1 MAPRIGQKMIEITLP
16 DKSKRYFDEPP
27 SIFELAQD
35 IGPGL
40 AKATLAGVINGEEY
54 DACDL
59 IEKNSEVSILTNKD
73 QQGID
78 IIRHSCAHLFGHA
91 IKQIFPKTKMAIGPI
106 IEDGFYYD
114 IDLDHKLT
122 QQDLA
127 MIEKRMKELART
139 SYLVEKKVVP
149 HKEAVKVFKS
159 SKEDY
164 KLEILK
170 DIDNSEKVALPASLI
185 LKYLQKILRPLVLFV
200 NFFSNFFMRL
210 LGTKETTIN
219 EDLSPEELKSV
230 LENSGDLIP
239 KKYQDMLISVLELDK
254 VSVDEVMTQRSV
266 VIGIDINQPIENILS
281 NLQNNQKDF
290 LPVYNE
296 SLDDLRGVI
305 DLYGITSF
313 LSNEDK
319 SIESLIESLDE
330 AYFIPENTPLST
342 QLFNFQKNKKTVAV
356 IIDEYGSVKGLVTIK
371 DVLEEIVGELAT
383 DIDRETVEIMEQKDG
398 SYLIDASIPLRE
410 LNKKLNWQLP
420 INGAKTLNGLIIDQV
435 ETIPE
440 NNIKIEID
448 NYAIETVLIR
458 NNMIKIA
465 RVLQVEQE
473 DEELSDD

>member
-1 MAPRIGQKMIEITLP
+1 MADFNPWMLLSSIVFLLFLSAFFSGVETAMMSLNRYRLKHLVKENNKGAIRADKLLKRPDRLLGVILIGNNFVNILAASLTTVLCLNLFGDSGVVIGSIVLTLFILVFAEIT
-16 DKSKRYFDEPP
+16 
-27 SIFELAQD
+27 
-35 IGPGL
+35 
-40 AKATLAGVINGEEY
+40 
-54 DACDL
+54 
-59 IEKNSEVSILTNKD
+59 
-73 QQGID
+73 
-78 IIRHSCAHLFGHA
+78 
-91 IKQIFPKTKMAIGPI
+91 PKTFAA
-106 IEDGFYYD
+106 
-114 IDLDHKLT
+114 L
-122 QQDLA
+122 
-127 MIEKRMKELART
+127 
-139 SYLVEKKVVP
+139 
-149 HKEAVKVFKS
+149 
-159 SKEDY
+159 
-164 KLEILK
+164 
-170 DIDNSEKVALPASLI
+170 NSEKVALPASLT

-254 VSVDEVMTQRSV
+254 VSVDEVMTQRSE
-266 VIGIDINQPIENILS
+266 VIGIDINQAVENILS

-290 LPVYNE
+290 LPVYDE

-356 IIDEYGSVKGLVTIK
+356 VIDEYGSVKGIVTIK

-383 DIDRETVEIMEQKDG
+383 DIDKETVEIMEQKDG

-420 INGAKTLNGLIIDQV
+420 VNGAKTLNGLIIDQI

-440 NNIKIEID
+440 KNIKIKIE
-448 NYAIETVLIR
+448 NYSVETVLIR

-465 RVLQVEQE
+465 RVLQLIEK
-473 DEELSDD
+473 DERLSDE

>member
-1 MAPRIGQKMIEITLP
+1 MADVNPWMLFSSIVFLLFLSAFFSGVETAMMSLNRYRLKYLVKENDKGAIRADKLLKRPDRLLGVILIGNNFVNILAASLTTVLCLNLFGDSGVVIGSIVLTLIILVFAEIT
-16 DKSKRYFDEPP
+16 
-27 SIFELAQD
+27 
-35 IGPGL
+35 
-40 AKATLAGVINGEEY
+40 
-54 DACDL
+54 
-59 IEKNSEVSILTNKD
+59 
-73 QQGID
+73 
-78 IIRHSCAHLFGHA
+78 
-91 IKQIFPKTKMAIGPI
+91 PKTFAA
-106 IEDGFYYD
+106 
-114 IDLDHKLT
+114 L
-122 QQDLA
+122 
-127 MIEKRMKELART
+127 
-139 SYLVEKKVVP
+139 
-149 HKEAVKVFKS
+149 
-159 SKEDY
+159 
-164 KLEILK
+164 
-170 DIDNSEKVALPASLI
+170 NSEKVALPASLI

-210 LGTKETTIN
+210 LGTKNTSIN

-254 VSVDEVMTQRSV
+254 VSVDEVMTQRSE

-281 NLQNNQKDF
+281 TLQNNQKDF

-313 LSNEDK
+313 LSNENK
-319 SIESLIESLDE
+319 SIESLIDSLDE

-383 DIDRETVEIMEQKDG
+383 DIDRESVEIMEQKDG

-465 RVLQVEQE
+465 RVLQIKQE

>member
-1 MAPRIGQKMIEITLP
+1 MMSLNRYRLKHLVKENDKGAIRADKLLKRPDRLLGVILIGNNFVNILAASLTTVLCINLFGDRGVVIGSIVLTLIILVFAEIT
-16 DKSKRYFDEPP
+16 
-27 SIFELAQD
+27 
-35 IGPGL
+35 
-40 AKATLAGVINGEEY
+40 
-54 DACDL
+54 
-59 IEKNSEVSILTNKD
+59 
-73 QQGID
+73 
-78 IIRHSCAHLFGHA
+78 
-91 IKQIFPKTKMAIGPI
+91 PKTFAA
-106 IEDGFYYD
+106 
-114 IDLDHKLT
+114 L
-122 QQDLA
+122 
-127 MIEKRMKELART
+127 
-139 SYLVEKKVVP
+139 
-149 HKEAVKVFKS
+149 
-159 SKEDY
+159 
-164 KLEILK
+164 
-170 DIDNSEKVALPASLI
+170 NSEKVALPASLI

-254 VSVDEVMTQRSV
+254 VSVDEVMTQRSE

-305 DLYGITSF
+305 DLYGITAF

-371 DVLEEIVGELAT
+371 YVLEEIVGELAT
-383 DIDRETVEIMEQKDG
+383 DIDKETVEIMEQKDG
-398 SYLIDASIPLRE
+398 SYLIDASVPLRE

-448 NYAIETVLIR
+448 NYVIETVLIR

-465 RVLQVEQE
+465 RVLQIKQE

>member
-1 MAPRIGQKMIEITLP
+1 MMSLNRYRLKYLVKENDKGAIRADKLLKRPDRLLGVILIGNNFVNILAASLTTVLCLNLFGDSGVVIGSIVLTLIILVFAEIT
-16 DKSKRYFDEPP
+16 
-27 SIFELAQD
+27 
-35 IGPGL
+35 
-40 AKATLAGVINGEEY
+40 
-54 DACDL
+54 
-59 IEKNSEVSILTNKD
+59 
-73 QQGID
+73 
-78 IIRHSCAHLFGHA
+78 
-91 IKQIFPKTKMAIGPI
+91 PKTFAA
-106 IEDGFYYD
+106 
-114 IDLDHKLT
+114 L
-122 QQDLA
+122 
-127 MIEKRMKELART
+127 
-139 SYLVEKKVVP
+139 
-149 HKEAVKVFKS
+149 
-159 SKEDY
+159 
-164 KLEILK
+164 
-170 DIDNSEKVALPASLI
+170 NSEKVALPASLI

-210 LGTKETTIN
+210 LGTKNTSIN

-254 VSVDEVMTQRSV
+254 VSVDEVMTQRSE

-281 NLQNNQKDF
+281 TLQNNQKDF

-313 LSNEDK
+313 LSNENK
-319 SIESLIESLDE
+319 SIESLIDSLDE

-383 DIDRETVEIMEQKDG
+383 DIDRESVEIMEQKDG

-420 INGAKTLNGLIIDQV
+420 IIGAKTLNGLIIDQV

-448 NYAIETVLIR
+448 NYAIDTVLIR

-465 RVLQVEQE
+465 RVLQIKQE

>member
-1 MAPRIGQKMIEITLP
+1 
-16 DKSKRYFDEPP
+16 
-27 SIFELAQD
+27 
-35 IGPGL
+35 
-40 AKATLAGVINGEEY
+40 
-54 DACDL
+54 
-59 IEKNSEVSILTNKD
+59 
-73 QQGID
+73 
-78 IIRHSCAHLFGHA
+78 
-91 IKQIFPKTKMAIGPI
+91 
-106 IEDGFYYD
+106 
-114 IDLDHKLT
+114 
-122 QQDLA
+122 
-127 MIEKRMKELART
+127 
-139 SYLVEKKVVP
+139 
-149 HKEAVKVFKS
+149 
-159 SKEDY
+159 
-164 KLEILK
+164 
-170 DIDNSEKVALPASLI
+170 
-185 LKYLQKILRPLVLFV
+185 
-200 NFFSNFFMRL
+200 MRL

-254 VSVDEVMTQRSV
+254 VSVDEVMTQRSE

-330 AYFIPENTPLST
+330 AYFIPENSFKHTT
-342 QLFNFQKNKKTVAV
+342 FQFSKNKKTVAV

-440 NNIKIEID
+440 NNIKIEIE

-465 RVLQVEQE
+465 RVLQIEQE

>member
-1 MAPRIGQKMIEITLP
+1 MLLSSIIFLLFISAFFSGVETAMMSLNRYRLKHLVKENNKGAIRADKLLKRPDRLLGVILIGNNFVNILAASLTTVLCLNLFGDSGVVIGSIVLTLFILVFAEIT
-16 DKSKRYFDEPP
+16 
-27 SIFELAQD
+27 
-35 IGPGL
+35 
-40 AKATLAGVINGEEY
+40 
-54 DACDL
+54 
-59 IEKNSEVSILTNKD
+59 
-73 QQGID
+73 
-78 IIRHSCAHLFGHA
+78 
-91 IKQIFPKTKMAIGPI
+91 PKTFAA
-106 IEDGFYYD
+106 
-114 IDLDHKLT
+114 L
-122 QQDLA
+122 
-127 MIEKRMKELART
+127 
-139 SYLVEKKVVP
+139 
-149 HKEAVKVFKS
+149 
-159 SKEDY
+159 
-164 KLEILK
+164 
-170 DIDNSEKVALPASLI
+170 NSEKVALPASLI

-254 VSVDEVMTQRSV
+254 VSVDEVMTQRSE
-266 VIGIDINQPIENILS
+266 VIGIDINQAVENILS

-290 LPVYNE
+290 LPVYDE
-296 SLDDLRGVI
+296 SLDNLRGVI

-356 IIDEYGSVKGLVTIK
+356 VIDEYGSVKGIVTIK

-383 DIDRETVEIMEQKDG
+383 DIDKETVEIMEQKDG

-420 INGAKTLNGLIIDQV
+420 VNGAKTLNGLIIDQI

-440 NNIKIEID
+440 KNIKIKIE
-448 NYAIETVLIR
+448 NYSVETVLIR

-465 RVLQVEQE
+465 RVLQLIEK
-473 DEELSDD
+473 DERLSDE

>member
-1 MAPRIGQKMIEITLP
+1 MMSLNRYRLKYLVKENDKGAIRADKLLKRPDRLLGVILIGNNFVNILAASLTTVLCLNLFGDSGVVIGSIVLTLIILVFAEIT
-16 DKSKRYFDEPP
+16 
-27 SIFELAQD
+27 
-35 IGPGL
+35 
-40 AKATLAGVINGEEY
+40 
-54 DACDL
+54 
-59 IEKNSEVSILTNKD
+59 
-73 QQGID
+73 
-78 IIRHSCAHLFGHA
+78 
-91 IKQIFPKTKMAIGPI
+91 PKTFAA
-106 IEDGFYYD
+106 
-114 IDLDHKLT
+114 L
-122 QQDLA
+122 
-127 MIEKRMKELART
+127 
-139 SYLVEKKVVP
+139 
-149 HKEAVKVFKS
+149 
-159 SKEDY
+159 
-164 KLEILK
+164 
-170 DIDNSEKVALPASLI
+170 NSEKVALPASLI

-210 LGTKETTIN
+210 LGTKNTSIN

-254 VSVDEVMTQRSV
+254 VSVDEVMTQRSE

-281 NLQNNQKDF
+281 TLQNNQKDF

-313 LSNEDK
+313 LSNENK
-319 SIESLIESLDE
+319 SIESLIDSLDE

-410 LNKKLNWQLP
+410 LNKKLSWQLP

-440 NNIKIEID
+440 NNVKIEID

-465 RVLQVEQE
+465 RVLQIKQE

>member
-1 MAPRIGQKMIEITLP
+1 MTDVNPWMLLASIVFLLFLSAFFSGVETAMMSLNRYRLKYLVKENDKGAIRADKLLKRPDRLLGVILIGNNFVNILAASLTTVLCLNLFGDSGVVIGSIVLTLIILVFAEIT
-16 DKSKRYFDEPP
+16 
-27 SIFELAQD
+27 
-35 IGPGL
+35 
-40 AKATLAGVINGEEY
+40 
-54 DACDL
+54 
-59 IEKNSEVSILTNKD
+59 
-73 QQGID
+73 
-78 IIRHSCAHLFGHA
+78 
-91 IKQIFPKTKMAIGPI
+91 PKTFAA
-106 IEDGFYYD
+106 
-114 IDLDHKLT
+114 L
-122 QQDLA
+122 
-127 MIEKRMKELART
+127 
-139 SYLVEKKVVP
+139 
-149 HKEAVKVFKS
+149 
-159 SKEDY
+159 
-164 KLEILK
+164 
-170 DIDNSEKVALPASLI
+170 NSEKVALPASLI

-210 LGTKETTIN
+210 LGTKETSIN

-254 VSVDEVMTQRSV
+254 VSVDEVMTQRSE
-266 VIGIDINQPIENILS
+266 VIGIDINQPLENILS
-281 NLQNNQKDF
+281 ALQNNQKDF

-313 LSNEDK
+313 LSNENK
-319 SIESLIESLDE
+319 SIESLIDSLDE

-383 DIDRETVEIMEQKDG
+383 DIDRETLEIMEQKDG

-440 NNIKIEID
+440 NNIKLEID
-448 NYAIETVLIR
+448 NYTIETVLIR

-465 RVLQVEQE
+465 RVLQIEQE
-473 DEELSDD
+473 DEELGDY

>member
-1 MAPRIGQKMIEITLP
+1 MMSLNRYRLKHLVKENDKGAIRADKLLKRPDRLLGVILIGNNFVNILAASLTTVLCLNLFGDSGVVIGSIVLTLIILVFAEIT
-16 DKSKRYFDEPP
+16 
-27 SIFELAQD
+27 
-35 IGPGL
+35 
-40 AKATLAGVINGEEY
+40 
-54 DACDL
+54 
-59 IEKNSEVSILTNKD
+59 
-73 QQGID
+73 
-78 IIRHSCAHLFGHA
+78 
-91 IKQIFPKTKMAIGPI
+91 PKTFAA
-106 IEDGFYYD
+106 
-114 IDLDHKLT
+114 L
-122 QQDLA
+122 
-127 MIEKRMKELART
+127 
-139 SYLVEKKVVP
+139 
-149 HKEAVKVFKS
+149 
-159 SKEDY
+159 
-164 KLEILK
+164 
-170 DIDNSEKVALPASLI
+170 NSEKVALPASLI

-200 NFFSNFFMRL
+200 NFFSNYFMRL
-210 LGTKETTIN
+210 LGTKETSIN

-239 KKYQDMLISVLELDK
+239 KKYQDMLVSVLELDK
-254 VSVDEVMTQRSV
+254 VSVDEVMTQRSE
-266 VIGIDINQPIENILS
+266 VIGIDINQPIEKILS

-305 DLYGITSF
+305 DLYGITAF

-383 DIDRETVEIMEQKDG
+383 DIDKETVEIMKQKDG
-398 SYLIDASIPLRE
+398 SYLIDASVPLRE

-448 NYAIETVLIR
+448 NYVIETVLIR

-465 RVLQVEQE
+465 RVLQIKQE

>member
-1 MAPRIGQKMIEITLP
+1 MMSLNRYRLKYLVKENDKGAIRADKLLKRPDRLLGVILIGNNFVNILAASLTTVLCLNLFGDSGVVIGSIVLTLIILIFAEIT
-16 DKSKRYFDEPP
+16 
-27 SIFELAQD
+27 
-35 IGPGL
+35 
-40 AKATLAGVINGEEY
+40 
-54 DACDL
+54 
-59 IEKNSEVSILTNKD
+59 
-73 QQGID
+73 
-78 IIRHSCAHLFGHA
+78 
-91 IKQIFPKTKMAIGPI
+91 PKTFAA
-106 IEDGFYYD
+106 
-114 IDLDHKLT
+114 L
-122 QQDLA
+122 
-127 MIEKRMKELART
+127 
-139 SYLVEKKVVP
+139 
-149 HKEAVKVFKS
+149 
-159 SKEDY
+159 
-164 KLEILK
+164 
-170 DIDNSEKVALPASLI
+170 NSEKVALPASLI

-210 LGTKETTIN
+210 LGTKNTSIN

-254 VSVDEVMTQRSV
+254 VSVDEVMTQRSE
-266 VIGIDINQPIENILS
+266 VIGIDINLPIENILS

-313 LSNEDK
+313 LSNENK
-319 SIESLIESLDE
+319 SIESLIDSLDE

-383 DIDRETVEIMEQKDG
+383 DIDRESVEIMEQKDG

-465 RVLQVEQE
+465 RVLQIKQE

>member
-1 MAPRIGQKMIEITLP
+1 MMSLNRYRLKHLVKESNKGAIRADKLLKRPDRLLGVILIGNNFVNILAASLTTVLCLNLFGDSGVVIGSIVLTLIILIFAEIT
-16 DKSKRYFDEPP
+16 
-27 SIFELAQD
+27 
-35 IGPGL
+35 
-40 AKATLAGVINGEEY
+40 
-54 DACDL
+54 
-59 IEKNSEVSILTNKD
+59 
-73 QQGID
+73 
-78 IIRHSCAHLFGHA
+78 
-91 IKQIFPKTKMAIGPI
+91 PKTFAA
-106 IEDGFYYD
+106 
-114 IDLDHKLT
+114 L
-122 QQDLA
+122 
-127 MIEKRMKELART
+127 
-139 SYLVEKKVVP
+139 
-149 HKEAVKVFKS
+149 
-159 SKEDY
+159 
-164 KLEILK
+164 
-170 DIDNSEKVALPASLI
+170 NSEKVALPASLI

-210 LGTKETTIN
+210 LGTKETSIN

-239 KKYQDMLISVLELDK
+239 KKYQDMLISILELDK
-254 VSVDEVMTQRSV
+254 VSVDEVMTQRSE
-266 VIGIDINQPIENILS
+266 VIGIDLNQPKENILS
-281 NLQNNQKDF
+281 SLQNNQKDF
-290 LPVYNE
+290 LPVYDE

-398 SYLIDASIPLRE
+398 SYLIDASVPLRE

-440 NNIKIEID
+440 NNIKIEIN

-465 RVLQVEQE
+465 RVLQIEQE

>member
-1 MAPRIGQKMIEITLP
+1 MMSLNRYRLKHLVKENDKGAIRADKLLKRPDRLLGVILIGNNFVNILAASLTTVLCLNLFGDSGVVIGSIVLTLIILVFAEIT
-16 DKSKRYFDEPP
+16 
-27 SIFELAQD
+27 
-35 IGPGL
+35 
-40 AKATLAGVINGEEY
+40 
-54 DACDL
+54 
-59 IEKNSEVSILTNKD
+59 
-73 QQGID
+73 
-78 IIRHSCAHLFGHA
+78 
-91 IKQIFPKTKMAIGPI
+91 PKTFAA
-106 IEDGFYYD
+106 
-114 IDLDHKLT
+114 L
-122 QQDLA
+122 
-127 MIEKRMKELART
+127 
-139 SYLVEKKVVP
+139 
-149 HKEAVKVFKS
+149 
-159 SKEDY
+159 
-164 KLEILK
+164 
-170 DIDNSEKVALPASLI
+170 NSEKVALPASLV

-254 VSVDEVMTQRSV
+254 VSVDEVMTQRSE

-383 DIDRETVEIMEQKDG
+383 DIDRETVEIMAQKDG

-465 RVLQVEQE
+465 RVLQIEQE

>member
-1 MAPRIGQKMIEITLP
+1 MLLSSIVFLLFLSAFFSGVETAMMSLNRYRLKHLVKENDKGAIRADKLLKRPDRLLGVILIGNNFVNILAASLTTVLCLNLFGDSGVVIGSIVLTLFILVFAEIT
-16 DKSKRYFDEPP
+16 
-27 SIFELAQD
+27 
-35 IGPGL
+35 
-40 AKATLAGVINGEEY
+40 
-54 DACDL
+54 
-59 IEKNSEVSILTNKD
+59 
-73 QQGID
+73 
-78 IIRHSCAHLFGHA
+78 
-91 IKQIFPKTKMAIGPI
+91 PKTFAA
-106 IEDGFYYD
+106 
-114 IDLDHKLT
+114 L
-122 QQDLA
+122 
-127 MIEKRMKELART
+127 
-139 SYLVEKKVVP
+139 
-149 HKEAVKVFKS
+149 
-159 SKEDY
+159 
-164 KLEILK
+164 
-170 DIDNSEKVALPASLI
+170 NSEKVALPASLI

-210 LGTKETTIN
+210 LGSKETTIN

-254 VSVDEVMTQRSV
+254 VSVDEVMTQRSE
-266 VIGIDINQPIENILS
+266 VIGIDINQTVENILS

-290 LPVYNE
+290 LPVYDE
-296 SLDDLRGVI
+296 SLDNLRGVI

-356 IIDEYGSVKGLVTIK
+356 VIDEYGSVKGIVTIK

-383 DIDRETVEIMEQKDG
+383 DIDKETVEIMEQKDG

-420 INGAKTLNGLIIDQV
+420 VNGAKTLNGLIIDQI

-440 NNIKIEID
+440 KNIKIKIE
-448 NYAIETVLIR
+448 NYSVETVLIR

-465 RVLQVEQE
+465 RVLQLIEK
-473 DEELSDD
+473 DERLSEE

>member
-1 MAPRIGQKMIEITLP
+1 MMSLNRYRLKHLVKENDKGAIRADKLLKRPDRLLGVILIGNNFVNILAASLTTVLCLNLFGDSGVVIGSVVLTLIILVFAEIT
-16 DKSKRYFDEPP
+16 
-27 SIFELAQD
+27 
-35 IGPGL
+35 
-40 AKATLAGVINGEEY
+40 
-54 DACDL
+54 
-59 IEKNSEVSILTNKD
+59 
-73 QQGID
+73 
-78 IIRHSCAHLFGHA
+78 
-91 IKQIFPKTKMAIGPI
+91 PKTFAA
-106 IEDGFYYD
+106 
-114 IDLDHKLT
+114 L
-122 QQDLA
+122 
-127 MIEKRMKELART
+127 
-139 SYLVEKKVVP
+139 
-149 HKEAVKVFKS
+149 
-159 SKEDY
+159 
-164 KLEILK
+164 
-170 DIDNSEKVALPASLI
+170 NSEKVALPASLI

-254 VSVDEVMTQRSV
+254 VSVDEVMTQRSE
-266 VIGIDINQPIENILS
+266 VIGIDINQTIENILS

-356 IIDEYGSVKGLVTIK
+356 IIDEYGSVKGQVTIK
-371 DVLEEIVGELAT
+371 DVLEVIVGELAT

-440 NNIKIEID
+440 NNIKIEIE
-448 NYAIETVLIR
+448 NYSIETVLIR

-465 RVLQVEQE
+465 RVLQIEQE

>member
-1 MAPRIGQKMIEITLP
+1 MMSLNRYRLKHLVKENDKGAIRADKLLKRPDRLLGVNLIGNNFVNILAASLTTVLCLNLFGDSGVVIGSIVLTLIILVFAEIT
-16 DKSKRYFDEPP
+16 
-27 SIFELAQD
+27 
-35 IGPGL
+35 
-40 AKATLAGVINGEEY
+40 
-54 DACDL
+54 
-59 IEKNSEVSILTNKD
+59 
-73 QQGID
+73 
-78 IIRHSCAHLFGHA
+78 
-91 IKQIFPKTKMAIGPI
+91 PKTFAA
-106 IEDGFYYD
+106 
-114 IDLDHKLT
+114 L
-122 QQDLA
+122 
-127 MIEKRMKELART
+127 
-139 SYLVEKKVVP
+139 
-149 HKEAVKVFKS
+149 
-159 SKEDY
+159 
-164 KLEILK
+164 
-170 DIDNSEKVALPASLI
+170 NSEKVALPASLI

-254 VSVDEVMTQRSV
+254 VSVDEVMTQRSE

-465 RVLQVEQE
+465 RVLQIEQE

>member
-1 MAPRIGQKMIEITLP
+1 MMSLNRYRLKHLVKENDKGAIRADKLLKRPDRLLGVILIGNNFVNILAASLTTVLCLNLFGDSGVVIGSIVLTLIILVFAEIT
-16 DKSKRYFDEPP
+16 
-27 SIFELAQD
+27 
-35 IGPGL
+35 
-40 AKATLAGVINGEEY
+40 
-54 DACDL
+54 
-59 IEKNSEVSILTNKD
+59 
-73 QQGID
+73 
-78 IIRHSCAHLFGHA
+78 
-91 IKQIFPKTKMAIGPI
+91 PKTFAA
-106 IEDGFYYD
+106 
-114 IDLDHKLT
+114 L
-122 QQDLA
+122 
-127 MIEKRMKELART
+127 
-139 SYLVEKKVVP
+139 
-149 HKEAVKVFKS
+149 
-159 SKEDY
+159 
-164 KLEILK
+164 
-170 DIDNSEKVALPASLI
+170 NSEKVALPASLV

-254 VSVDEVMTQRSV
+254 VSVDEVMTQRSE

-305 DLYGITSF
+305 DLYGITAF

-465 RVLQVEQE
+465 RVLQIEKE

>member
-1 MAPRIGQKMIEITLP
+1 MMSLNRYRLKHLVKENDKGAIRADKLLKRPDRLLGVILIGNNFVNILAASLTTVLCLNLFGDSGVVIGSIVLTLIILVFAEIT
-16 DKSKRYFDEPP
+16 
-27 SIFELAQD
+27 
-35 IGPGL
+35 
-40 AKATLAGVINGEEY
+40 
-54 DACDL
+54 
-59 IEKNSEVSILTNKD
+59 
-73 QQGID
+73 
-78 IIRHSCAHLFGHA
+78 
-91 IKQIFPKTKMAIGPI
+91 PKTFAA
-106 IEDGFYYD
+106 
-114 IDLDHKLT
+114 L
-122 QQDLA
+122 
-127 MIEKRMKELART
+127 
-139 SYLVEKKVVP
+139 
-149 HKEAVKVFKS
+149 
-159 SKEDY
+159 
-164 KLEILK
+164 
-170 DIDNSEKVALPASLI
+170 NSEKVALPASLI

-254 VSVDEVMTQRSV
+254 VSVDEVMTQRSE

-342 QLFNFQKNKKTVAV
+342 QLFNFQKNKKTVAI

-440 NNIKIEID
+440 NNIKIEVD
-448 NYAIETVLIR
+448 KYAIETVLIR

-465 RVLQVEQE
+465 RVLQIKQE

>member
-1 MAPRIGQKMIEITLP
+1 MMSLNRYRLKHLVKENDKGAIRADKLLKRPDRLLGVILIGNNFVNILAASLTTVLCLNLFGDSGVVIGSIVLTLIILVFAEIT
-16 DKSKRYFDEPP
+16 
-27 SIFELAQD
+27 
-35 IGPGL
+35 
-40 AKATLAGVINGEEY
+40 
-54 DACDL
+54 
-59 IEKNSEVSILTNKD
+59 
-73 QQGID
+73 
-78 IIRHSCAHLFGHA
+78 
-91 IKQIFPKTKMAIGPI
+91 PKTFAA
-106 IEDGFYYD
+106 
-114 IDLDHKLT
+114 L
-122 QQDLA
+122 
-127 MIEKRMKELART
+127 
-139 SYLVEKKVVP
+139 
-149 HKEAVKVFKS
+149 
-159 SKEDY
+159 
-164 KLEILK
+164 
-170 DIDNSEKVALPASLI
+170 NSEKVALPASLI

-254 VSVDEVMTQRSV
+254 VSVDEVMTQRSE

-440 NNIKIEID
+440 NNIKIEIE
-448 NYAIETVLIR
+448 NYSIETVLIR

-465 RVLQVEQE
+465 RVLQIEHE

>member
-1 MAPRIGQKMIEITLP
+1 MMSLNRYRLKLLVKENDKGAIRADKLLKRPDRLLGVILIGNNFVNILAASLTTVLCLNLFGDSGVVIGSIVLTLIILVFAEIT
-16 DKSKRYFDEPP
+16 
-27 SIFELAQD
+27 
-35 IGPGL
+35 
-40 AKATLAGVINGEEY
+40 
-54 DACDL
+54 
-59 IEKNSEVSILTNKD
+59 
-73 QQGID
+73 
-78 IIRHSCAHLFGHA
+78 
-91 IKQIFPKTKMAIGPI
+91 PKTFAA
-106 IEDGFYYD
+106 
-114 IDLDHKLT
+114 L
-122 QQDLA
+122 
-127 MIEKRMKELART
+127 
-139 SYLVEKKVVP
+139 
-149 HKEAVKVFKS
+149 
-159 SKEDY
+159 
-164 KLEILK
+164 
-170 DIDNSEKVALPASLI
+170 NSEKVALPASLI

-254 VSVDEVMTQRSV
+254 VSVDEVMTQRSE

-440 NNIKIEID
+440 NNIKIEIE

-465 RVLQVEQE
+465 RVLQIEQE

>member
-1 MAPRIGQKMIEITLP
+1 MMSLNRYRLKHLVKENDKGAIRADKLLKRPDRLLGVILIGNNFVNILAASLTTVLCLNLFGDSGVVIGSIVLTLIILVFAEIT
-16 DKSKRYFDEPP
+16 
-27 SIFELAQD
+27 
-35 IGPGL
+35 
-40 AKATLAGVINGEEY
+40 
-54 DACDL
+54 
-59 IEKNSEVSILTNKD
+59 
-73 QQGID
+73 
-78 IIRHSCAHLFGHA
+78 
-91 IKQIFPKTKMAIGPI
+91 PKTFAA
-106 IEDGFYYD
+106 
-114 IDLDHKLT
+114 L
-122 QQDLA
+122 
-127 MIEKRMKELART
+127 
-139 SYLVEKKVVP
+139 
-149 HKEAVKVFKS
+149 
-159 SKEDY
+159 
-164 KLEILK
+164 
-170 DIDNSEKVALPASLI
+170 NSEKVALPASLI

-254 VSVDEVMTQRSV
+254 VSVDEVMTQRSE

-281 NLQNNQKDF
+281 NLQNNQRDF

-440 NNIKIEID
+440 NNIKIEIE
-448 NYAIETVLIR
+448 NYSIETVLIR

-465 RVLQVEQE
+465 RVLQIEQE

>member
-1 MAPRIGQKMIEITLP
+1 MMSLNRYRLKHLVKENDKGAIRADKLLKRPDRLLGVILIGNNFVNILAASLTTVLCLNLFGDSGVVIGSIVLTLIILVFAEIT
-16 DKSKRYFDEPP
+16 
-27 SIFELAQD
+27 
-35 IGPGL
+35 
-40 AKATLAGVINGEEY
+40 
-54 DACDL
+54 
-59 IEKNSEVSILTNKD
+59 
-73 QQGID
+73 
-78 IIRHSCAHLFGHA
+78 
-91 IKQIFPKTKMAIGPI
+91 PKTFAA
-106 IEDGFYYD
+106 
-114 IDLDHKLT
+114 L
-122 QQDLA
+122 
-127 MIEKRMKELART
+127 
-139 SYLVEKKVVP
+139 
-149 HKEAVKVFKS
+149 
-159 SKEDY
+159 
-164 KLEILK
+164 
-170 DIDNSEKVALPASLI
+170 NSEKVALPASLI

-210 LGTKETTIN
+210 LGTKDTTIN

-254 VSVDEVMTQRSV
+254 VSVDEVMTQRSE

-383 DIDRETVEIMEQKDG
+383 DIDRETLEIMEQKDG

-440 NNIKIEID
+440 NNIKIEIE
-448 NYAIETVLIR
+448 NYSIETVLIR

-465 RVLQVEQE
+465 RVLQIEQE

>member
-1 MAPRIGQKMIEITLP
+1 MMSLNRYRLKHLVKENDKGAIRADKLLKRPDRLLGVILIGNNFVNILAASLTTVLCLNLFGDSGVVIGSIVLTLIILVFAEIT
-16 DKSKRYFDEPP
+16 
-27 SIFELAQD
+27 
-35 IGPGL
+35 
-40 AKATLAGVINGEEY
+40 
-54 DACDL
+54 
-59 IEKNSEVSILTNKD
+59 
-73 QQGID
+73 
-78 IIRHSCAHLFGHA
+78 
-91 IKQIFPKTKMAIGPI
+91 PKTFAA
-106 IEDGFYYD
+106 
-114 IDLDHKLT
+114 L
-122 QQDLA
+122 
-127 MIEKRMKELART
+127 
-139 SYLVEKKVVP
+139 
-149 HKEAVKVFKS
+149 
-159 SKEDY
+159 
-164 KLEILK
+164 
-170 DIDNSEKVALPASLI
+170 NSEKVALPASLI

-254 VSVDEVMTQRSV
+254 VSVDEVMTQRSE

-440 NNIKIEID
+440 NNIKIEIE

>member
-1 MAPRIGQKMIEITLP
+1 MAEVNPWMLFSSIVFLLFLSAFFSGVETAMMSLNRYRLKHLVKENDKGAIRADKLLKRPDRLLGVILIGNNFVNILAASLTTVLCLNLFGDSGVVIGSIVLTLIILVFAEIT
-16 DKSKRYFDEPP
+16 
-27 SIFELAQD
+27 
-35 IGPGL
+35 
-40 AKATLAGVINGEEY
+40 
-54 DACDL
+54 
-59 IEKNSEVSILTNKD
+59 
-73 QQGID
+73 
-78 IIRHSCAHLFGHA
+78 
-91 IKQIFPKTKMAIGPI
+91 PKTFAA
-106 IEDGFYYD
+106 
-114 IDLDHKLT
+114 L
-122 QQDLA
+122 
-127 MIEKRMKELART
+127 
-139 SYLVEKKVVP
+139 
-149 HKEAVKVFKS
+149 
-159 SKEDY
+159 
-164 KLEILK
+164 
-170 DIDNSEKVALPASLI
+170 NSEKVALPASLI

-210 LGTKETTIN
+210 LGTKETTID

-254 VSVDEVMTQRSV
+254 VSVDEVMTQRSE

-383 DIDRETVEIMEQKDG
+383 DIDRETVELMEQKDG

-465 RVLQVEQE
+465 RVLQIKQE

>member
-1 MAPRIGQKMIEITLP
+1 MMSLNRYRLKHLVKENDKGAIRADKLLKRPDRLLGVILIGNNFVNILAASLTTVLCLNLFGDSGVVIGSIVLTLIILVFAEIT
-16 DKSKRYFDEPP
+16 
-27 SIFELAQD
+27 
-35 IGPGL
+35 
-40 AKATLAGVINGEEY
+40 
-54 DACDL
+54 
-59 IEKNSEVSILTNKD
+59 
-73 QQGID
+73 
-78 IIRHSCAHLFGHA
+78 
-91 IKQIFPKTKMAIGPI
+91 PKTFAA
-106 IEDGFYYD
+106 
-114 IDLDHKLT
+114 L
-122 QQDLA
+122 
-127 MIEKRMKELART
+127 
-139 SYLVEKKVVP
+139 
-149 HKEAVKVFKS
+149 
-159 SKEDY
+159 
-164 KLEILK
+164 
-170 DIDNSEKVALPASLI
+170 NSEKVALPASLV

-254 VSVDEVMTQRSV
+254 VSVDEVMTQRSE

-440 NNIKIEID
+440 NNIKIEIE
-448 NYAIETVLIR
+448 NYSIETVLIR

-465 RVLQVEQE
+465 RVLQIVRE

>member
-1 MAPRIGQKMIEITLP
+1 MMSLNRYRLKHLVKENDKGAIRADKLLKRPDRLLGVILIGNNFVNILAASLTTVLCLNLFGDSGVVIGSIVLTLIILVFAEIT
-16 DKSKRYFDEPP
+16 
-27 SIFELAQD
+27 
-35 IGPGL
+35 
-40 AKATLAGVINGEEY
+40 
-54 DACDL
+54 
-59 IEKNSEVSILTNKD
+59 
-73 QQGID
+73 
-78 IIRHSCAHLFGHA
+78 
-91 IKQIFPKTKMAIGPI
+91 PKTFAA
-106 IEDGFYYD
+106 
-114 IDLDHKLT
+114 L
-122 QQDLA
+122 
-127 MIEKRMKELART
+127 
-139 SYLVEKKVVP
+139 
-149 HKEAVKVFKS
+149 
-159 SKEDY
+159 
-164 KLEILK
+164 
-170 DIDNSEKVALPASLI
+170 NSEKVALPASLI

-254 VSVDEVMTQRSV
+254 VSVDEVMTQRSE

-465 RVLQVEQE
+465 RVLQIVQE

>member
-1 MAPRIGQKMIEITLP
+1 MMSLNRYRLKHLVKENDKGAIRADKLLKRPDRLLGVILIGNNFVNILAASLTTVLCINLFGDSGVVIGSIVLTLIILVFAEIT
-16 DKSKRYFDEPP
+16 
-27 SIFELAQD
+27 
-35 IGPGL
+35 
-40 AKATLAGVINGEEY
+40 
-54 DACDL
+54 
-59 IEKNSEVSILTNKD
+59 
-73 QQGID
+73 
-78 IIRHSCAHLFGHA
+78 
-91 IKQIFPKTKMAIGPI
+91 PKTFAA
-106 IEDGFYYD
+106 
-114 IDLDHKLT
+114 L
-122 QQDLA
+122 
-127 MIEKRMKELART
+127 
-139 SYLVEKKVVP
+139 
-149 HKEAVKVFKS
+149 
-159 SKEDY
+159 
-164 KLEILK
+164 
-170 DIDNSEKVALPASLI
+170 NSEKVALPASLI

-254 VSVDEVMTQRSV
+254 VSVDEVMTQRSE

-305 DLYGITSF
+305 DLYGITAF

-383 DIDRETVEIMEQKDG
+383 DIDKETLEIMKQKDG
-398 SYLIDASIPLRE
+398 SYLIDASVPLRE

-448 NYAIETVLIR
+448 NYVIETVLIR

-465 RVLQVEQE
+465 RVLQIKQE

>member
-1 MAPRIGQKMIEITLP
+1 MMSLNRYRLKHLVKENDKGAIRADKLLKRPDRLLGVILIGNNFVNILAASLTTVLCLNLFGDSGVVIGSIVLTLFILVFAEIT
-16 DKSKRYFDEPP
+16 
-27 SIFELAQD
+27 
-35 IGPGL
+35 
-40 AKATLAGVINGEEY
+40 
-54 DACDL
+54 
-59 IEKNSEVSILTNKD
+59 
-73 QQGID
+73 
-78 IIRHSCAHLFGHA
+78 
-91 IKQIFPKTKMAIGPI
+91 PKTFAA
-106 IEDGFYYD
+106 
-114 IDLDHKLT
+114 L
-122 QQDLA
+122 
-127 MIEKRMKELART
+127 
-139 SYLVEKKVVP
+139 
-149 HKEAVKVFKS
+149 
-159 SKEDY
+159 
-164 KLEILK
+164 
-170 DIDNSEKVALPASLI
+170 NSEKVALPASLI

-210 LGTKETTIN
+210 LGSKETTIN

-254 VSVDEVMTQRSV
+254 VSVDEVMTQRSE

-290 LPVYNE
+290 LPIYDE

-305 DLYGITSF
+305 DLYGVTSF

-356 IIDEYGSVKGLVTIK
+356 VIDEYGSVKGIVTIK

-383 DIDRETVEIMEQKDG
+383 DIDKETVEIMEQKDG

-420 INGAKTLNGLIIDQV
+420 FNGAKTLNGLIIDEI

-440 NNIKIEID
+440 KNIKIEIE
-448 NYAIETVLIR
+448 NYSIETVLIR

-465 RVLQVEQE
+465 RVLQIDRE
-473 DEELSDD
+473 DEELSEE

>member
-1 MAPRIGQKMIEITLP
+1 MLFSSIVFLLFLSAFFSGVETAMMSLNRYRLKHLVKENDKGAIRADKLLKRPDRLLGVILIGNNFVNILAASLTTVLCLNLFGDSGVVIGSIVLTLIILVFAEIT
-16 DKSKRYFDEPP
+16 
-27 SIFELAQD
+27 
-35 IGPGL
+35 
-40 AKATLAGVINGEEY
+40 
-54 DACDL
+54 
-59 IEKNSEVSILTNKD
+59 
-73 QQGID
+73 
-78 IIRHSCAHLFGHA
+78 
-91 IKQIFPKTKMAIGPI
+91 PKTFAA
-106 IEDGFYYD
+106 
-114 IDLDHKLT
+114 L
-122 QQDLA
+122 
-127 MIEKRMKELART
+127 
-139 SYLVEKKVVP
+139 
-149 HKEAVKVFKS
+149 
-159 SKEDY
+159 
-164 KLEILK
+164 
-170 DIDNSEKVALPASLI
+170 NSEKVALPASLI

-254 VSVDEVMTQRSV
+254 VSVDEVMTQRSE

-440 NNIKIEID
+440 NNIKIEIE
-448 NYAIETVLIR
+448 NYSIETVLIR

-465 RVLQVEQE
+465 RVLQIEQE